1 MCHFSGTEKFEIRVI
16 SVFSREVDE
25 NSVLLGHYAASMV
38 ISYRFF
44 GTGRSRNVS
53 KNYNYSLRNNP

>member
-16 SVFSREVDE
+16 SVFSREVNE
-25 NSVLLGHYAASMV
+25 NSVLLGYYAASMV

-44 GTGRSRNVS
+44 GNGRSRNVS
-53 KNYNYSLRNNP
+53 KKLHLLLA